1 MLKLATTSFARL
13 LASVVIA
20 NAGPIHQLSH
30 NPHTELQASTVEAV
44 KYSKKRGA
52 NLTSKQKLNRVLRP
66 HTFRYPITRE
76 IRRAAGNP
84 NMVVLDRRKLS
95 FAGTFHT
102 HRCSFITY
110 RGQRAILCES

>member
-1 MLKLATTSFARL
+1 MLKLASTSLAAL
-13 LASVVIA
+13 LASMAIA
-20 NAGPIHQLSH
+20 HAGPINQLSYT
-30 NPHTELQASTVEAV
+30 PQTELQASAPNVV
-44 KYSKKRGA
+44 LVGSKRS
-52 NLTSKQKLNRVLRP
+52 NLTAKQKLDRVLRP

-84 NMVVLDRRKLS
+84 NMAVLDRRKLG

-102 HRCSFITY
+102 HRCSFITL

>member
-1 MLKLATTSFARL
+1 MLKLASTSIATL
-13 LASVVIA
+13 LASMAIA
-20 NAGPIHQLSH
+20 NASPIHQLSSS
-30 NPHTELQASTVEAV
+30 PHAELNASTFETV
-44 KYSKKRGA
+44 KISKKRKS
-52 NLTSKQKLNRVLRP
+52 LTPKQKLDRVLRT